1 MRSSGKASRLP
12 RWFLDRL
19 SVLRLKRPNSLS
31 LLRWMMSFLPMSRTS
46 SFPRLLEGDS
56 RSHLVYSLCIQ
67 WNVTRRKVHKCS
79 FLCIR
84 FVFIEAVSRESFLKA
99 YGATLLSLLPPR

>member
-31 LLRWMMSFLPMSRTS
+31 LLRWIMSFRPMSRTS
-46 SFPRLLEGDS
+46 SFPRLLRGDS
-56 RSHLVYSLCIQ
+56 RLHLYIYALLHAK
-67 WNVTRRKVHKCS
+67 RKVMSEGHEC
-79 FLCIR
+79 L
-84 FVFIEAVSRESFLKA
+84 FLK
-99 YGATLLSLLPPR
+99 S